1 MSTFPNSEDSLR
13 ASNADREQ
21 IAQRLHAAFGEGRL
35 EVDELDSRLK
45 AAYAAKTVGDLRPLL
60 ADLPG
65 AGWQP
70 EWPAPAAAA
79 ATPATGPAS
88 RSRAPARRGRGADVA
103 LRVNAQAWLTVVLLN
118 VVIWAVVCIG
128 AREVI
133 YFWPIWVAGP
143 WGAVLL

>member
-1 MSTFPNSEDSLR
+1 VTC
-13 ASNADREQ
+13 
-21 IAQRLHAAFGEGRL
+21 GRCWP
-35 EVDELDSRLK
+35 
-45 AAYAAKTVGDLRPLL
+45 TCP
-60 ADLPG
+60 
-65 AGWQP
+65 AG
-70 EWPAPAAAA
+70 
-79 ATPATGPAS
+79 

-143 WGAVLL
+143 WGAVLLAQAVSTRRFRNR